1 MTVLLLPRMPRSVL
15 ISNFSAFTCGS
26 GSRTFGSGSGVYTT
40 MFVNTKER
48 LWTYKISRSGR
59 IRCQNN
65 LMRFITPEHIVYNR
79 TFVYNGGRQSIVLQ
93 GQFSARHKNWMDV
106 STTDLEPRFLCRE
119 TLIFMA
125 NNTSCGV
132 VKLEPVQNGNVYYE
146 LRVKNAYVS
155 TVPDRR
161 CGRHFSRVGGA
172 GIFTYSPDCQDLIRP
187 RE

>member
-1 MTVLLLPRMPRSVL
+1 MNCIPKRRPTIYCMKD
-15 ISNFSAFTCGS
+15 
-26 GSRTFGSGSGVYTT
+26 
-40 MFVNTKER
+40 FVNTKER

-106 STTDLEPRFLCRE
+106 STTD
-119 TLIFMA
+119 
-125 NNTSCGV
+125 
-132 VKLEPVQNGNVYYE
+132 GNVYYE

>member
-1 MTVLLLPRMPRSVL
+1 MRCCTTYMRPLVL
-15 ISNFSAFTCGS
+15 ILILS
-26 GSRTFGSGSGVYTT
+26 YTESLSCMNCIPKRRPT
-40 MFVNTKER
+40 IYCMKDFVNTKER

-79 TFVYNGGRQSIVLQ
+79 TFVYNGGRESIVLQ

-132 VKLEPVQNGNVYYE
+132 VKLEPVRNGDASKRSASKTLMFQLSLTDDVEGTSVVLVALEY
-146 LRVKNAYVS
+146 LLTAQTVK
-155 TVPDRR
+155 
-161 CGRHFSRVGGA
+161 
-172 GIFTYSPDCQDLIRP
+172 I
-187 RE
+187 

>member
-1 MTVLLLPRMPRSVL
+1 MRCCTTYMRPLVL
-15 ISNFSAFTCGS
+15 ILILF
-26 GSRTFGSGSGVYTT
+26 YTESLSCMNCIPKRRPT
-40 MFVNTKER
+40 IYCMKDFVNTKER

-93 GQFSARHKNWMDV
+93 GQFSARHRNWMDV

-132 VKLEPVQNGNVYYE
+132 VKLEPVRKPHNLG
-146 LRVKNAYVS
+146 L
-155 TVPDRR
+155 P
-161 CGRHFSRVGGA
+161 GRSICRSLTSSSH
-172 GIFTYSPDCQDLIRP
+172 TLP
-187 RE
+187 